1 MMNISRNVHPLTA
14 MDTARMVHRTNNL
27 RPLNLGGRT
36 THQQR
41 TATDV
46 KAQPGLKIAS
56 ILLLG
61 RISTWRTMTRPPQMP
76 QLRKDR
82 RDRLELIVVPG
93 ENEATRKRNLLN
105 GKRMTRSVSRGDSQL
120 LLLLMG
126 MQ

>member
-1 MMNISRNVHPLTA
+1 MA
-14 MDTARMVHRTNNL
+14 HRTNNL
-27 RPLNLGGRT
+27 RLLNLGGRT

-56 ILLLG
+56 ILPLG

-76 QLRKDR
+76 QLRKGR
-82 RDRLELIVVPG
+82 RDRLELIVVLG

-105 GKRMTRSVSRGDSQL
+105 GKRMTRNVSRGASQL